1 MNRQEL
7 LKQADYV
14 FQRGNRALAL
24 KILSDLL
31 AIHSDDEQDWMLKG
45 RVEADP
51 EHRIQ
56 CYERV
61 LQINPRNNEARIGL
75 IRLKSISPTLPLTHP
90 AQPSP
95 WQVTTPARKPLR
107 SAAIILALLLGMVTT
122 TYVIAKNNP
131 ESSVAKWL
139 IPSSPTPLAQALE
152 EDIAAQTRAE
162 VSAEYPQY
170 ALLLDTLIGL
180 AVKSAEGGMDGAPT
194 RPGAEII
201 PFEGA
206 GIEARAKLQRA
217 LPQPGSLASVT
228 LDEQQVTSWL
238 DMTLKESP
246 DLPLSEV
253 QVYLRD
259 GRIQI
264 WGMVNGVTN
273 STSALIAGTLTPD
286 LNGMPGVELE
296 SIQVGSQAVPDLLLT
311 QGEAW
316 LNQLISQQ
324 INEQVPGLE
333 IMNINISNGLI
344 TISGMR

>member
-14 FQRGNRALAL
+14 SQRGNRALAL
-24 KILSDLL
+24 KILSDL
-31 AIHSDDEQDWMLKG
+31 ISTHSDDEQAWMLKG
-45 RVEADP
+45 RIETDP
-51 EHRIQ
+51 KQRAQ

-75 IRLKSISPTLPLTHP
+75 IRLNSISPTLPLDHP
-90 AQPSP
+90 AQQSP
-95 WQVTTPARKPLR
+95 WQATTPARRPLR
-107 SAAIILALLLGMVTT
+107 SAALILALLLGMVTT

-131 ESSVAKWL
+131 QSSVAKWI
-139 IPSSPTPLAQALE
+139 IPSTPTPFAQALE
-152 EDIAAQTRAE
+152 QDIAAQTRAE
-162 VSAEYPQY
+162 VSAEYPQF
-170 ALLLDTLIGL
+170 APLLDALIGL
-180 AVKSAEGGMDGAPT
+180 AVKSAESGMDGAPA
-194 RPGAEII
+194 RPGAEIL

-206 GIEARAKLQRA
+206 GAEARAKLQGA

-238 DMTLKESP
+238 DLSLKESP

-264 WGMVNGVTN
+264 WGMVNGMTN
-273 STSALIAGTLTPD
+273 STSALIAGTLTLD

-296 SIQVGSQAVPDLLLT
+296 SIQIGNQTVPDILLT

-316 LNQLISQQ
+316 LNQLISQK